1 MGSLPDFSDD
11 SSYLRINPL
20 EFHRAVPGES
30 FLDYSE
36 KAYIRFLQNINIMNP
51 YVIGWRRPL
60 ITHHVISKGKL
71 FK

>member
-11 SSYLRINPL
+11 SSYLHINPL
-20 EFHRAVPGES
+20 EFHQAIPEES

-36 KAYIRFLQNINIMNP
+36 KACIHFLQNTNIMNP
-51 YVIGWRRPL
+51 YVIGGRRRL
-60 ITHHVISKGKL
+60 ITHHIVNKGKL